1 MRRSEMD
8 AAITSFVGAYLT
20 WMAGTVCRALR
31 RAGRFRKYEEK
42 IHATIGSD
50 AEWLISYEIARYV
63 FGAWVEGT
71 PPEGDLRKQKKKVLH
86 TRRILRNRLARQPG
100 DRTLSAEYNKAG
112 AEWLYIQTELDRYKG
127 VRKGQDKES
136 ASVFIEKM
144 ADIYTKCTCNAAVIG
159 YGKHGGEQGGFSDL
173 LRETGEDA
181 LKIYGDFQKIYGKIE
196 MTTAPAKRLSGNLP
210 RLARALKKNRPI

>member
-1 MRRSEMD
+1 
-8 AAITSFVGAYLT
+8 
-20 WMAGTVCRALR
+20 MAGTVCRALR

-112 AEWLYIQTELDRYKG
+112 AEW
-127 VRKGQDKES
+127 
-136 ASVFIEKM
+136 
-144 ADIYTKCTCNAAVIG
+144 
-159 YGKHGGEQGGFSDL
+159 
-173 LRETGEDA
+173 
-181 LKIYGDFQKIYGKIE
+181 
-196 MTTAPAKRLSGNLP
+196 
-210 RLARALKKNRPI
+210 

>member
-1 MRRSEMD
+1 MD

-112 AEWLYIQTELDRYKG
+112 AEWSCIQTELDCYKG
-127 VRKGQDKES
+127 KRMGQTKES
-136 ASVFIEKM
+136 AHIFIVKL
-144 ADIYTKCTCNAAVIG
+144 ADIYKGCTTHEASIG
-159 YGKHGGEQGGFSDL
+159 YSKQGNEQGDFSEL
-173 LRETGEDA
+173 LRATNEDA
-181 LKIYGDFQKIYGKIE
+181 LKIYRDFQEIYGKIG

-210 RLARALKKNRPI
+210 RLARALEKNRPI